1 LASAFLK
8 KPRHIWRNSETTLGE
23 TNKWNKRREPRT
35 SGTTTIAASALTS
48 GHTKSLNTLYARHE
62 GKVSDKWSLY
72 IREYDR
78 LFKPYRDRTIR
89 MLEIGIQ
96 NGGSL
101 ECWSKYFWC
110 ADKIV
115 GCDIEPSCAA
125 LPYADPRIELVIADI
140 NSDKTQRTIAKRGPF
155 DIVIDDGSH
164 HCKDVIGSFVRYFP
178 HVAYGGFYI
187 IEDLHASYW
196 REFGGGLYHPHS
208 SIAFFKSL
216 IDIVN
221 HEHWGVNKSC
231 GDFLVGFQSQYD
243 IHLSEQVF
251 RTIHSVEF
259 LNSLCI
265 IKKQTPR
272 NNSLGSRIVAGRAEA
287 VAPELRR
294 LNGTKIAK
302 RDERSNQWPA
312 ENQTVAA
319 NEHDGRSR
327 QATAKSRRNGRRG
340 GNHVA

>member
-1 LASAFLK
+1 M
-8 KPRHIWRNSETTLGE
+8 GE
-23 TNKWNKRREPRT
+23 TKKRSKGRKPLT
-35 SGTTTIAASALTS
+35 GVSTIPAETAALAH
-48 GHTKSLNTLYARHE
+48 GDAKSLKSLYARHD

-72 IREYDR
+72 IEEYDR
-78 LFKPYRDRTIR
+78 LFKPFRDRTIR

-110 ADKIV
+110 ADRIV

-125 LPYADPRIELVIADI
+125 LLYADTRIELVVADI
-140 NSDKTQRTIAKRGPF
+140 NSDKTQRAIAKRGPF

-178 HVAYGGFYI
+178 CVAYGGFYV

-216 IDIVN
+216 IDVVN
-221 HEHWGVNKSC
+221 REHWGVDKLCS
-231 GDFLVGFQSQYD
+231 DFLVGFQSQYG
-243 IHLSEQVF
+243 IHLSEGVF

-265 IKKQTPR
+265 IKKQTAR
-272 NNSLGSRIVAGRAEA
+272 NNTLGRRIVAGHAET
-287 VAPELRR
+287 VAPGLRR

-302 RDERSNQWPA
+302 TNGPLKIKSKPWPP
-312 ENQTVAA
+312 QT
-319 NEHDGRSR
+319 N
-327 QATAKSRRNGRRG
+327 ATNGRGRQPRTG
-340 GNHVA
+340 GEAAGMAEIASRDRDACH